1 MAVCR
6 RNSPFGASGILVLSA
21 LIFFLGF
28 CCAGLCAVM
37 LAPLVW
43 KRASRL
49 TQSRLESSLPLSLR
63 DVSANRDELRAE
75 FAIVQ
80 RRLEE
85 KMDKA
90 RENEVA
96 ARAENGLQLEQIHT
110 LTDTLADREQKISD
124 LESLTAGA
132 SSNISTLE
140 ANLERVEHNLAEA
153 RSEIANLDSEVNRL
167 TKVVVESDSE
177 IDTQRVEIVALKT
190 QADNLSDQLDE
201 KMRAYEALEERFAD
215 ARAARRTGAA
225 RIAALERS
233 LQAKDREIARQAER
247 LKQIETDHAA
257 TLVRLRKDAEKSG
270 VKIRD
275 LESRITVQ
283 SAESVRL
290 GKRSTALEDDYAAAA
305 AELARLEEQVQETE
319 RRAVMDI
326 ERAREAYEDERARR
340 LALASELATLK
351 GVDPI
356 EEDDPD
362 GVIFPTFPTTERP
375 DTAPSN
381 GSVAARTRGLIS
393 GRRTNNTGQE
403 QRRPSTL
410 ASRLT
415 SRVVKPS
422 GDSLTEN
429 APEQRKAVS
438 GKPKSVY
445 DRISRLHSELQAE
458 AQLGRSAGATTPDQH
473 SALQAASNGS
483 ANGDTPAFLSNE
495 QNGRPDLL
503 RGLSDSELQS
513 RIRDLADRFSVF
525 DPAAQRAVDQPDG
538 DEQSTAQSTKQTA
551 DEKPPQPAEA

>member
-1 MAVCR
+1 
-6 RNSPFGASGILVLSA
+6 
-21 LIFFLGF
+21 
-28 CCAGLCAVM
+28 M

-75 FAIVQ
+75 FAIIQ

-85 KMDKA
+85 KMEKA
-90 RENEVA
+90 RESEVA
-96 ARAENGLQLEQIHT
+96 ARADNGLQLEQIHT
-110 LTDTLADREQKISD
+110 LTDTLADRDQKIAD
-124 LESLTAGA
+124 LESLTSGA
-132 SSNISTLE
+132 SSNIATLE
-140 ANLERVEHNLAEA
+140 SNLERVEKNLAEA

-190 QADNLSDQLDE
+190 QADNLSDQLDD

-290 GKRSTALEDDYAAAA
+290 GKRSTALEDEYAATAT
-305 AELARLEEQVQETE
+305 ELTRLEEQVQETE

-356 EEDDPD
+356 EEDEAD
-362 GVIFPTFPTTERP
+362 GVIFPTFPATERP
-375 DTAPSN
+375 EAAPSN

-393 GRRTNNTGQE
+393 GRRAASNAGQE
-403 QRRPSTL
+403 QERPSTL

-422 GDSLTEN
+422 ADSLAAN
-429 APEQRKAVS
+429 APEKRKAVN

-445 DRISRLHSELQAE
+445 DRISRLHSELKAE
-458 AQLGRSAGATTPDQH
+458 APLGQSAAAATPDQRT
-473 SALQAASNGS
+473 SPQAAANGGAS
-483 ANGDTPAFLSNE
+483 SGDTPAFLSNE
-495 QNGRPDLL
+495 QNGRSDLL

-525 DPAAQRAVDQPDG
+525 DPTAHQPTGQSDGNQPSAAQ
-538 DEQSTAQSTKQTA
+538 SKQAA